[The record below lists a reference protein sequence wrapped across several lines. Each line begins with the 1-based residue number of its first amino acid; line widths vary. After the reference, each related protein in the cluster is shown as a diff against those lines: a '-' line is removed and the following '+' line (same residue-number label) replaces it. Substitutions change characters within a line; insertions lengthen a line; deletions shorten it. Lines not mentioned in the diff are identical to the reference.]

1 MNPEISVIIPAM
13 NEEKYI
19 GFPLKGF
26 KNQSFRNF
34 EIVVVDGGSK
44 DNTVKISKRYGA
56 KVLAYWQSKCIT
68 EAVKAKNLNGKT
80 FYFLDGPP
88 QPKLEKQADQEKYK

>member
-1 MNPEISVIIPAM
+1 MVDIIH
-13 NEEKYI
+13 NEE
-19 GFPLKGF
+19 
-26 KNQSFRNF
+26 
-34 EIVVVDGGSK
+34 E
-44 DNTVKISKRYGA
+44 
-56 KVLAYWQSKCIT
+56 VLAYWQSKCIT